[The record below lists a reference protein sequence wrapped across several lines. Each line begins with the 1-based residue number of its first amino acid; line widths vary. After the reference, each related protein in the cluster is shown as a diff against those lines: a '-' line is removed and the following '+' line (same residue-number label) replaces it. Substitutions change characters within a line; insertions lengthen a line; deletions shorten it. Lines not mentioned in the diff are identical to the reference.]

1 MALDPPTLLTL
12 SIALAAAAALY
23 LAIEWRSI
31 REPSLLFWSAG
42 FATITVGST
51 LALLRSSGL
60 LLIGIWFANGLLV
73 TAHWFFL
80 MGVARFTEARLSR
93 AWYLIFA
100 AWLALLLLPE
110 EPSWSKVMLLVN
122 SLLVA
127 LLTLRASLLL
137 RPHGRSLSVG
147 AVQLRYVLLVHGLFY
162 LAKAISAVIPGTLI
176 DLAAFRGEIIQIS
189 LVEGAMAIM
198 LIALSMT
205 GTERYRREKRIARL
219 AARDPLTALY
229 NRRALEVRAPRL
241 LDDVS
246 VARPG
251 ALLLI
256 DIDNFKLVNDLY
268 GHTAGDRLLVTLSE
282 MILSVLP
289 DNALAAR
296 LGGDEFVI
304 LLGNASNEH
313 IVGLGNRLRERFH
326 QTASQTFATPAA
338 VTLSIGANLFDQPP
352 ASLTA
357 LIEQSDAALYESKRG
372 GRDSIRLVDQTLASG
387 GLLRAETD

>member
-1 MALDPPTLLTL
+1 MALDPPTMLTI

-42 FATITVGST
+42 FATITLGST
-51 LALLRSSGL
+51 LALLRGAGL
-60 LLIGIWFANGLLV
+60 LLVGIWFANGLLV
-73 TAHWFFL
+73 VAHWCFL
-80 MGVARFTEARLSR
+80 LGVARFTQTRLSR
-93 AWYLIFA
+93 AWYLIFV
-100 AWLALLLLPE
+100 AWVALLLLPD
-110 EPSWSKVMLLVN
+110 EPSWSKVMLLAN

-127 LLTLRASLLL
+127 LVTLRASFLL
-137 RPHGRSLSVG
+137 RPHGKSLSVG

-162 LAKAISAVIPGTLI
+162 LAKSITAIVPGTLI

-246 VARPG
+246 TARPG

-256 DIDNFKLVNDLY
+256 DIDNFKQVNDLY
-268 GHTAGDRLLVTLSE
+268 GHTAGDRLLVTLSGL
-282 MILSVLP
+282 IQSVLP
-289 DNALAAR
+289 EGALAAR

-304 LLGNASNEH
+304 LLSNASNAQ
-313 IVGLGNRLRERFH
+313 IVGLGNALREQFH
-326 QTASQTFATPAA
+326 HAAAQAFATPAA
-338 VTLSIGANLFDQPP
+338 VTLSIGANLFDHPP
-352 ASLTA
+352 ASLAA
-357 LIEQSDAALYESKRG
+357 LIEQGDAALYQSKRG
-372 GRDSIRLVDQTLASG
+372 GRDSIRLVDQTFASDEP
-387 GLLRAETD
+387 L